1 MRRKEGIMKEE
12 ENTGKHRGSLIKNLN
27 EAIEPDEVLSGSIV
41 KNIEETHLN
50 RRIGKA
56 IIQQQLW
63 KGKI

>member
-1 MRRKEGIMKEE
+1 MKEE
-12 ENTGKHRGSLIKNLN
+12 KNTEKHKGSLIKNLN

-56 IIQQQLW
+56 IMQQQLW

>member
-1 MRRKEGIMKEE
+1 MKEE
-12 ENTGKHRGSLIKNLN
+12 KNTEKHKGSLIKNLN

-50 RRIGKA
+50 RRKGKA
-56 IIQQQLW
+56 IMQQQLW